1 MDLPDYM
8 KGWTPSSGIPEGLKG
23 YLDQYADIREIL
35 IRANWTFDGAKTLAE
50 AAQRLRDYAG
60 DLESLAESDLGDDLA
75 SAG

>member
-1 MDLPDYM
+1 M

-50 AAQRLRDYAG
+50 AAQRLRAG
-60 DLESLAESDLGDDLA
+60 DLESLAESGLDDDLA